1 MKIYEGKWNGNAS
14 GLFKIILTI
23 FIRVAESLTS
33 KSLSKKRSNI
43 RKLSTTKK
51 KNSNKPLTQKAP
63 KQVKYYKFHLPTN
76 IIISL
81 FSNKTKLIFRNK
93 PNEYLRKIIKIH
105 IARKLFGQMTRF
117 SIFSLLLA
125 PKKTRVKKK
134 IVAIKMK

>member
-1 MKIYEGKWNGNAS
+1 MERKCKWIVQNYFNNFYS
-14 GLFKIILTI
+14 
-23 FIRVAESLTS
+23 RCRESHIK
-33 KSLSKKRSNI
+33 KSIQKTLKYSQ
-43 RKLSTTKK
+43 TFYHKK